1 VKVERLDQIEE
12 IYHAALEAPADKCDL
27 LIEESCGEDEDL
39 RREVES
45 LLSFGDTP
53 TRFVV
58 RQPALKSARLFQR
71 AFYVFLHR
79 KIRKHT

>member
-1 VKVERLDQIEE
+1 VKVVRLDQIEE

-58 RQPALKSARLFQR
+58 RQPAHCQR
-71 AFYVFLHR
+71 NVCR
-79 KIRKHT
+79 QG